1 MKLDFK
7 VYKLKESSK
16 MFKQLLANDDTN
28 EFIVV
33 GEDAEAGFLRV
44 QQFGK
49 KGIVLFGGLNIDECA
64 YLVKKED
71 LELDCDDMSHSV
83 FEIDIPKKYL
93 TLDIV
98 DSIKRLNGA
107 E

>member
-1 MKLDFK
+1 MKFNVK

-16 MFKQLLANDDTN
+16 MFKQLLKKDDTN

-33 GEDAEAGFLRV
+33 GRDSGTGFLKV

-49 KGIVLFGGLNIDECA
+49 RGIVLFGGLNIDKCA

-71 LELDCDDMSHSV
+71 LELDCDDISYSIY
-83 FEIDIPKKYL
+83 EIDIPNKY
-93 TLDIV
+93 
-98 DSIKRLNGA
+98 
-107 E
+107 